1 MTIVIASLPD
11 AGRSLLSRRGTPTP
25 RAIAFHGNDKS
36 QHSTGRTYVN
46 YRTYAQV
53 TESLTAPGAEDTEK
67 SEFERYFA

>member
-1 MTIVIASLPD
+1 MGERRSQSRMHLSEVMTIVIASLPD

-53 TESLTAPGAEDTEK
+53 TE
-67 SEFERYFA
+67 

>member
-53 TESLTAPGAEDTEK
+53 TE
-67 SEFERYFA
+67 